1 MTIKLYLLL
10 LCFGAATSFAQITS
24 IDVQAS
30 GLTCSMCSN
39 AILKSLQTLPFVAKI
54 NANVK
59 TSTFHIDIKAG
70 NAPSF
75 DLMRKKVEDA
85 GFFIAN
91 LEFELQTDSLGI
103 EADQHTDLDG
113 QLFHFMNM
121 SAQTIQGKLRF
132 RLLDKG
138 FVPMK
143 AWKKYATWTSMSCFK
158 TGYTAACCPASS
170 AKGTRV
176 YHITRL

>member
-1 MTIKLYLLL
+1 MTIKLHLLL

-39 AILKSLQTLPFVAKI
+39 AILKSLQTLPFVDKI

-59 TSTFHIDIKAG
+59 TSTFHIDIKEG

-91 LEFELQTDSLGI
+91 LEIELQTDTLSI

-121 SAQTIQGKLRF
+121 PAQTIQGKLRF

-138 FVPMK
+138 FVPTK
-143 AWKKYATWTSMSCFK
+143 AWKKYATWTNMSCFK